1 MSEQEKIQTAD
12 DRPQMANPIPEDD
25 GMAEGHGISIPEAC
39 RELGDEAEFVHPAD
53 LADHLENLSLEKQVC
68 ALRHMPT
75 EDAAEALAEL
85 EGSVAVDVLENLDAD
100 VAAQIIAEMEQAGE
114 EVQRDPFGHVK
125 LDTINPGAWFARQF
139 ADRIGAEKVM
149 VQKSGYFSR
158 SARANETDLELIR
171 TMVHMAV
178 ASALEGISGVVGH
191 DEENGD
197 VLTAIAFDR
206 IKGGKPF
213 EIDQDWYKAMLA
225 EIGQEFPARAV
236 AH

>member
-85 EGSVAVDVLENLDAD
+85 ELS
-100 VAAQIIAEMEQAGE
+100 
-114 EVQRDPFGHVK
+114 
-125 LDTINPGAWFARQF
+125 
-139 ADRIGAEKVM
+139 
-149 VQKSGYFSR
+149 
-158 SARANETDLELIR
+158 LI
-171 TMVHMAV
+171 H
-178 ASALEGISGVVGH
+178 I
-191 DEENGD
+191 
-197 VLTAIAFDR
+197 
-206 IKGGKPF
+206 
-213 EIDQDWYKAMLA
+213 
-225 EIGQEFPARAV
+225 
-236 AH
+236 

>member
-100 VAAQIIAEMEQAGE
+100 VAAQIIAEMEPDDA
-114 EVQRDPFGHVK
+114 
-125 LDTINPGAWFARQF
+125 
-139 ADRIGAEKVM
+139 ADCC
-149 VQKSGYFSR
+149 
-158 SARANETDLELIR
+158 T
-171 TMVHMAV
+171 
-178 ASALEGISGVVGH
+178 
-191 DEENGD
+191 
-197 VLTAIAFDR
+197 
-206 IKGGKPF
+206 
-213 EIDQDWYKAMLA
+213 
-225 EIGQEFPARAV
+225 
-236 AH
+236 